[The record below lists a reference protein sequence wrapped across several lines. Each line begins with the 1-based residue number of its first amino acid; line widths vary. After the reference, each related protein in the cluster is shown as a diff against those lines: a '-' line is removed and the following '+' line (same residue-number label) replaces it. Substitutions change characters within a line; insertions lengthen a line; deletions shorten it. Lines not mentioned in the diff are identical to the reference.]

1 LIVDIKEH
9 RSFIRRTFEFQG
21 EMPVAAILYISHKPH
36 VAVH

>member
-1 LIVDIKEH
+1 MVDVKEH
-9 RSFIRRTFEFQG
+9 EIFIRKTFKFQG